1 MPSHIPPGRTPDVTH
16 SDLTEII
23 DFSQVRAWPRRR
35 EAPGCDAA
43 DLLLLDT
50 AAAWFAAGHSTED
63 LVVLDD
69 RWGALTLAL
78 SAFAPGQVRTA
89 SDGVIA
95 EKALEANA
103 RALGVAAPA
112 PGQIDAE
119 LFRGAQ
125 MILLPLPRS
134 QEALEDWAWMIA
146 EYAADDVVLL
156 AGGRDKHMSRSM
168 NAVLQRHFDDVVPGR
183 GRSKARVLTARS
195 PRRGLPA
202 PFPRRARR
210 EAGLEAPIE
219 LVSLGAAYG
228 GTKLDHGTRFLLEV
242 LAQQPDFPT
251 VSDQHGSD
259 QRLPQ
264 RAVDLGCGNG
274 TISVWTALRHPQL
287 SVLAADQSASAVAST
302 ELTARANGVA
312 DRVSTLRDDAL
323 SSLPDASE
331 DLILLNPPFHQGNAV
346 DTSVAHR
353 LISDS
358 ARVLRPG
365 GVLCTVW
372 NSHLKYRPWLE
383 RRVGA
388 TEQLAKNPTFTVTRS
403 VRRSS

>member
-1 MPSHIPPGRTPDVTH
+1 MPSHIPPGRTPDVTR
-16 SDLTEII
+16 SDLTDII

-103 RALGVAAPA
+103 RALEMEAPLS
-112 PGQIDAE
+112 GQIDAE

-125 MILLPLPRS
+125 MVLLPLPRS
-134 QEALEDWAWMIA
+134 QDALEDWAWMIA

-168 NAVLQRHFDDVVPGR
+168 NDVLQRHFDDVVPGR

-195 PRRGLPA
+195 PRRGQPA

-210 EAGLEAPIE
+210 DAALDTPIE

-242 LAQQPDFPT
+242 LAQQPEFPA
-251 VSDQHGSD
+251 VSDRQA
-259 QRLPQ
+259 PQ

-346 DTSVAHR
+346 DTFVAQR

-365 GVLCTVW
+365 GVLYTVW

-383 RRVGA
+383 RRVGT

-403 VRRSS
+403 VRRGG

>member
-1 MPSHIPPGRTPDVTH
+1 MPSRFPPGLTPDVTP

-35 EAPGCDAA
+35 ESPGSDAA

-50 AAAWFAAGHSTED
+50 AAAWFSAGHSPED

-78 SAFAPGQVRTA
+78 SAYAPGQVRTA

-95 EKALEANA
+95 EKALAANA
-103 RALGVAAPA
+103 RALGIEAPA

-119 LFRGAQ
+119 LFRGAR
-125 MILLPLPRS
+125 MVVLPLPRS

-146 EYAADDVVLL
+146 EYASPEVVLL

-168 NAVLQRHFDDVVPGR
+168 NAVLQRHFEDVVPGR
-183 GRSKARVLTARS
+183 GRAKARVLTARS

-202 PFPRRARR
+202 PFPRRALRDAGR
-210 EAGLEAPIE
+210 EQPME

-242 LAQQPDFPT
+242 LAQQQDFPA
-251 VSDQHGSD
+251 GSD
-259 QRLPQ
+259 QQPPR

-274 TISVWTALRHPQL
+274 TISAWTALRHPEL
-287 SVLAADQSASAVAST
+287 EVLAADQSASAVAST

-323 SSLPDASE
+323 SSLADASE

-346 DTSVAHR
+346 DTSVAQR

-358 ARVLRPG
+358 GRVLRPG
-365 GVLCTVW
+365 GVLYTVW
-372 NSHLKYRPWLE
+372 NSHLKHRPWLE
-383 RRVGA
+383 RRVGS

-403 VRRSS
+403 VRRGG

>member
-1 MPSHIPPGRTPDVTH
+1 MPSHIPPGRTPDVTR
-16 SDLTEII
+16 SDLTDII
-23 DFSQVRAWPRRR
+23 DFSRVRAWPRRGD
-35 EAPGCDAA
+35 APGCDAA

-50 AAAWFAAGHSTED
+50 AAAWFAAGHSAED

-78 SAFAPGQVRTA
+78 EAFAPGQVRTA
-89 SDGVIA
+89 SDGVTA
-95 EKALEANA
+95 EKALAANA
-103 RALGVAAPA
+103 RALEMEAPLS
-112 PGQIDAE
+112 GQIDAE

-125 MILLPLPRS
+125 MVLLPLPRS
-134 QEALEDWAWMIA
+134 QDALEDWAWMIA

-168 NAVLQRHFDDVVPGR
+168 NDVLQRHFDDVVPGR

-195 PRRGLPA
+195 PRRGQPA

-210 EAGLEAPIE
+210 DAGLDTPIE

-242 LAQQPDFPT
+242 LAQQSEFPA
-251 VSDQHGSD
+251 VSDRQA
-259 QRLPQ
+259 PQ

-274 TISVWTALRHPQL
+274 TISIWTALRHPQL

-346 DTSVAHR
+346 DTSVAQR

-365 GVLCTVW
+365 GVLYTVW

-383 RRVGA
+383 RRVGT

-403 VRRSS
+403 VRRGG